1 MKLMTKGWVA
11 VPAMVD
17 LAMHHDSGPVTLA
30 EISERQRVSL
40 SYLEQLFCKLR
51 RNELVRSV
59 HGPGGGYHLNK
70 DASQVSVADIIV
82 AVDGP
87 KEASPSKA
95 NGREGDSCVTPDFW
109 NKLDDQI
116 FDYLGGVTLQQL
128 IEEQRAKEESDGEAA
143 HVLGEWAP
151 KPAEQPNRAVPSM

>member
-17 LAMHHDSGPVTLA
+17 LAMHHEAGPVTLA

-70 DASQVSVADIIV
+70 EASQVSVAEIII

-87 KEASPSKA
+87 KEAPSAK
-95 NGREGDSCVTPDFW
+95 GREGESCVVPDFW
-109 NKLDDQI
+109 DKLDDQI
-116 FDYLGGVTLQQL
+116 YDYLGGVTLQQL
-128 IEEQRAKEESDGEAA
+128 IEEQKSKEECEGEAA
-143 HVLGEWAP
+143 QVLGSWAP
-151 KPAEQPNRAVPSM
+151 KPAEQPNRTVPSL